1 MSISYNYAEEVSYSF
16 EMLKSEDYEK
26 LQAFSCG
33 NDALDRFIHED
44 VIIKNTRGFEVKS
57 EDGLHFKIENTE
69 SKEIIGF
76 VSLATSGIVNIVGH
90 YMCTLPAV
98 KIDVFAID
106 TRYQKMHYNEES
118 KRNGNPDE
126 HYYFSDEVMGAT
138 ISHIWGIND
147 NYALVNYVF
156 LYADKEAKRFYR
168 RNGFKD
174 FGEYMLK
181 ENNQEIN
188 ENTPMYYAL

>member
-1 MSISYNYAEEVSYSF
+1 MSLSYNYGEEVSYSF
-16 EMLKSEDYEK
+16 GMLRPEDYEK

-44 VIIKNTRGFEVKS
+44 VIIKNARGFKVKN
-57 EDGLHFKIENTE
+57 EDGLHFKIENIE

-76 VSLATSGIVNIVGH
+76 VSLATSGIVNIVGR
-90 YMCTLPAV
+90 YIRTFPAV

-106 TRYQKMHYNEES
+106 IRYQKMHYDKES
-118 KRNGNPDE
+118 EKNGNPDE
-126 HYYFSDEVMGAT
+126 HYYFSDEIMSII
-138 ISHIWGIND
+138 ISHIWDINN
-147 NYALVNYVF
+147 NYALVSYIL

-174 FGEYMLK
+174 FEGDMLK

-188 ENTPMYYAL
+188 GNSPMYYEL